1 MLEQSA
7 TKLSANIIV
16 HFRLHRST
24 KTPAKGPNT
33 TWGKSAAIVANESTS
48 FPPLQENNKN
58 QSNFSQSFVYYLVIM
73 VFALFIYRNA
83 NYIFMDDDE
92 KEKFANTFNLRCIA
106 SYRMQE

>member
-1 MLEQSA
+1 MPEQSA

-48 FPPLQENNKN
+48 AEPVSRLIHRTMANWAIELLRIENNCPDHIMI
-58 QSNFSQSFVYYLVIM
+58 NFFFQ
-73 VFALFIYRNA
+73 LFIILY
-83 NYIFMDDDE
+83 
-92 KEKFANTFNLRCIA
+92 
-106 SYRMQE
+106 